1 MPVFRDTI
9 HTKTFRAMFRRMP
22 PYTLHNL
29 QASLEAE
36 QQRVFAASQAGF
48 AQRTQLGM
56 GHAERMSSSPAIDG
70 LSVRP
75 EAETGSIV
83 SSRA

>member
-9 HTKTFRAMFRRMP
+9 HTKAFRAMFRRMP

-29 QASLEAE
+29 RASIKAE
-36 QQRVFAASQAGF
+36 QQRVFTASQAGF

-56 GHAERMSSSPAIDG
+56 SAADRMSTSPAIDG